1 MIDLDLPP
9 ARPPR
14 RSLPLP
20 RLRRVTGLRVP
31 LFVVVLVTLLAAGA
45 GAAAGWRLTVSRHDA
60 REAGEVMLFAGVADL
75 DVGTFSGG
83 RATIDGTI
91 WISNGGPRPVEVAGA
106 PDAAGLTVRSRQRIE
121 RGASVSF
128 SVSTTIPCSDAHVGA
143 VPLDLSAGTWN
154 GQWTKVT
161 LAVPSFGT
169 PWYADFDRTC
179 RAGN

>member
-9 ARPPR
+9 APPPR

-20 RLRRVTGLRVP
+20 GLRRVASVRVP
-31 LFVVVLVTLLAAGA
+31 LLAGVLVALLAAAA
-45 GAAAGWRLTVSRHDA
+45 GAAAGWRLTVSRQDA

-83 RATIDGTI
+83 RATFDGRI
-91 WISNGGPRPVEVAGA
+91 WLSNGGRRPVEVAGD
-106 PDAAGLTVRSRQRIE
+106 PDAEGLTVLSKERIAS
-121 RGASVSF
+121 GASVSF
-128 SVSTTIPCSDAHVGA
+128 PVSATVPCSEASVGA

-161 LAVPSFGT
+161 LALPSAGT
-169 PWYADFDRTC
+169 PWYADFERTC
-179 RAGN
+179 RAG